1 MMELLRILGL
11 LINHLF
17 DTLTAIDGPLQP
29 KFTNVYE
36 VVSTIAQGFKR
47 YKLFTSFNSFR

>member
-17 DTLTAIDGPLQP
+17 DTLTAIDGSLQP
-29 KFTNVYE
+29 KFTNIYDPEAGRQPFHRFQFQVH
-36 VVSTIAQGFKR
+36 SASKAR
-47 YKLFTSFNSFR
+47 

>member
-17 DTLTAIDGPLQP
+17 DTLTAIDGSLQP
-29 KFTNVYE
+29 KHTNMCE
-36 VVSTIAQGFKR
+36 VVRHYGTTPQ
-47 YKLFTSFNSFR
+47 TV